1 MTITIA
7 SQIIM
12 AIFSVLMSI
21 ISFLISRNYTEMKA
35 TLTKMSNDI
44 MQTKIELTELR
55 ASMMNDTRVKEIVEL
70 ELIRH
75 NQNKD

>member
-21 ISFLISRNYTEMKA
+21 ISYLISRNYTEMKA

-44 MQTKIELTELR
+44 MQTKIELTELK

-75 NQNKD
+75 KQNN